1 MAGVNLHGKYTQGS
15 RLEDRREKTSEFCV
29 IGSEEKYGVSR
40 LSTVPDQLQNTPG
53 LRWPLCV

>member
-29 IGSEEKYGVSR
+29 IWIKEKYSIFR
-40 LSTVPDQLQNTPG
+40 FSAEPDQLQNTSV
-53 LRWPLCV
+53 LHWSLCV